1 MITTITLGI
10 LLSTAQNAAPSFT
23 PLGRPATREAQSVL
37 LVQRGASVRF
47 EVSTLWVQKES
58 HDFAEQPSTGG
69 GRKFSVTPDQYNT
82 LFVNQ
87 TGLEAALTGIAIL
100 ETPVEMQLPRDGRLM
115 VVWDRQTGVI
125 DVQMAASAVVVP
137 EGETLACP
145 QVSGRAVGFMTTTA
159 PKASGVWEG
168 DKLRT
173 TQHGRPDDPTSRL
186 SSFPMVAPNT
196 LEEVMDGAKPAQV
209 ALGYFDL
216 QATGQRVD
224 DAPQYR
230 FSLSTWLNQPAQR
243 DLCVAK
249 SADGARWYIWFEGE
263 M

>member
-23 PLGRPATREAQSVL
+23 PLGRPATREAQPVL
-37 LVQRGASVRF
+37 LVQKGASVRF
-47 EVSTLWVQKES
+47 EVSTLWVHKER
-58 HDFAEQPSTGG
+58 HEFAEQPST
-69 GRKFSVTPDQYNT
+69 QYNT

-87 TGLEAALTGIAIL
+87 AGLEGALTGIAIL

-173 TQHGRPDDPTSRL
+173 TQHGRPNDPTSRL